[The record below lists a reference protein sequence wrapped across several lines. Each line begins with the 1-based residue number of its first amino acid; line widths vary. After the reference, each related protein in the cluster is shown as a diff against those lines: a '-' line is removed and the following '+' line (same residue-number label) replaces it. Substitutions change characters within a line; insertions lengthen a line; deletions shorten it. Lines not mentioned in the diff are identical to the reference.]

1 MHAALWLLQ
10 YTTHLRVVI
19 SSANL
24 KFMDWDGMTENFWYQ
39 DFPKKEKSS
48 TSSETANIDQ
58 QGEDA
63 AEVLPPWTKE
73 KVAKKFQRDLKAFVR
88 ALEVRQDISFL
99 DEYDYS
105 RAKVFLVSSVPGSY
119 NIENEDAFHECGQL
133 QMRYLL
139 NSFQWPNGTCQQVS
153 NSK

>member
-39 DFPKKEKSS
+39 DFPKKEKS
-48 TSSETANIDQ
+48 TTADIDP
-58 QGEDA
+58 EEPAD
-63 AEVLPPWTKE
+63 VLPPFTKE
-73 KVAKKFQRDLKAFVR
+73 KVARKFQRDLKAFVR
-88 ALEVRQDISFL
+88 ALEVFEDLNFL

-105 RAKVFLVSSVPGSY
+105 HAKVFLVASVPGSY
-119 NIENEDAFHECGQL
+119 DIENEDAFHECGQL

-139 NSFQWPNGTCQQVS
+139 NSFQWPDGTCHQVS
-153 NSK
+153 KCHFFS